1 LNHSLRAGPVRRWR
15 ARNRY
20 AAKQFEFGF
29 LLSSKPRPAK
39 FKHLEFPWLLRRCPR
54 TERKN
59 FRSLSDLPRCYA
71 RRSAQSFERII
82 AAVLETRVWNSCCLS
97 PGSSGFSVDTNPAR
111 IRPMSL
117 RRRTLFLSES
127 RFERIAQE
135 TQAGLESVLSQAIN
149 E

>member
-1 LNHSLRAGPVRRWR
+1 LNHSLRAGPVRRW
-15 ARNRY
+15 AREIDTRPSNSSL
-20 AAKQFEFGF
+20 AFCSVASPAPQN
-29 LLSSKPRPAK
+29 LSTSN
-39 FKHLEFPWLLRRCPR
+39 FPGCFAGVR
-54 TERKN
+54 ERSARI